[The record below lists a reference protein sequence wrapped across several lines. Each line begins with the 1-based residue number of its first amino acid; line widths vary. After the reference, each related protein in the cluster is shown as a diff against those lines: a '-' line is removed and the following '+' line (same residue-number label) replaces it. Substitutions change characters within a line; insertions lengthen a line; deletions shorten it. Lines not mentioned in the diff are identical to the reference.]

1 VVEFIGIDVHKR
13 DSQVCILSAEGEL
26 LLEKRIRTNSDRF
39 RELLGSRPPA
49 RILVEASTESEWVA
63 RSLEGLG
70 HEVIVADPNFAAMY
84 ATRSRKVKTD
94 KRDARTLAEAC
105 RLGAYH
111 PAHRVSDEQR
121 QSRGRLAVREVL
133 VRTRTRFIALVG
145 ALLRSQGLR
154 VASGSADR
162 FVERVQRLVLPG
174 HLQSQ
179 IAPLLAV
186 MLQLNPQIAFLDEVL
201 ERGVQQDEA
210 VARLATAPGVGPV
223 VATAFVA
230 TLDDPERFR
239 GAHQVE
245 SFLGL
250 VPQERSSGE
259 KQHKGPT
266 TKSGNG
272 RMRWLLVQAAWAILR
287 SQSEQSA
294 PLREWASRLAQR
306 RGKNVAV
313 VALARR
319 LAGILFAMWR
329 DGKNYEMNR
338 LQARPDSA
346 LPAAA

>member
-1 VVEFIGIDVHKR
+1 M
-13 DSQVCILSAEGEL
+13 
-26 LLEKRIRTNSDRF
+26 
-39 RELLGSRPPA
+39 A
-49 RILVEASTESEWVA
+49 RNA
-63 RSLEGLG
+63 
-70 HEVIVADPNFAAMY
+70 
-84 ATRSRKVKTD
+84 
-94 KRDARTLAEAC
+94 
-105 RLGAYH
+105 
-111 PAHRVSDEQR
+111 QR
-121 QSRGRLAVREVL
+121 A
-133 VRTRTRFIALVG
+133 
-145 ALLRSQGLR
+145 
-154 VASGSADR
+154 
-162 FVERVQRLVLPG
+162 LPG

-186 MLQLNPQIAFLDEVL
+186 MLQLNQQIFFLDEVL
-201 ERGVQQDEA
+201 ARGAQQHEA
-210 VARLATAPGVGPV
+210 VARLCTAPGVGPV

-230 TLDDPERFR
+230 TLDKPERFR

-259 KQHKGPT
+259 KQHRGPI

-287 SQSEQSA
+287 SQSQQTV
-294 PLREWASRLAQR
+294 PLREWAGRLAQR

-329 DGKNYEMNR
+329 DGKDYEVKK
-338 LQARPDSA
+338 LQAEQDSA